1 MPILVVLSLLRVM
14 LDRPRLRLD
23 ARFDAP
29 VMDIID
35 IDVRDPKP
43 PPRPPEL
50 LLWSPSVDEEAS
62 PHSEEMA
69 RLCPSRRGRAE
80 AEFAEVLV
88 PCKDGSCR
96 SEIESSKKD
105 VPPDGAELVCLWL
118 FKSGS
123 EREPVPSVLPPVVAI
138 VLSSRNLGV
147 SRNFYL
153 LCDFVSSAY
162 KSVWS
167 GVCVV

>member
-1 MPILVVLSLLRVM
+1 MLSLLRVM
-14 LDRPRLRLD
+14 LDLPRLRLD

-35 IDVRDPKP
+35 IDVRDVPMP

-50 LLWSPSVDEEAS
+50 LLASPSVDEEAS

-69 RLCPSRRGRAE
+69 RLCPSRRGRVE

-88 PCKDGSCR
+88 PCKDGSCS
-96 SEIESSKKD
+96 SEIESSRKE
-105 VPPDGAELVCLWL
+105 VPPDGAALVCLWL

-123 EREPVPSVLPPVVAI
+123 EREPVPSV
-138 VLSSRNLGV
+138 
-147 SRNFYL
+147 
-153 LCDFVSSAY
+153 
-162 KSVWS
+162 
-167 GVCVV
+167 